1 MRLLLIIQTDC
12 ILCEVLADT
21 QQKLGY
27 LIIFLF
33 TEKLQEVYIFL
44 YGTSTGNNTRHHS
57 YETYENFDIPMFT
70 K

>member
-33 TEKLQEVYIFL
+33 TENRQEVCIFL
-44 YGTSTGNNTRHHS
+44 YRTSTGNNTHHHS
-57 YETYENFDIPMFT
+57 YETYENFDTPMFT